1 MALWYLTRGTG
12 AAALVLLT
20 LSLALGVVNVQRFA
34 SPRMPRFAIDGWHR
48 TTSLLVCVL
57 LAVHVG
63 TTVLDGYAP
72 IRLVDAFV
80 PFGGTYRPVW
90 LGLGALALDL
100 LIALIVTSLL
110 RARLGLRA
118 WRAVHW
124 LAYACWPVAL
134 VHGLGTGSDVRP
146 GWLTWLSLA
155 CTAVV
160 IAAVGVR
167 LADRGTAIRVRAGA
181 GATLA
186 AAVIALAV
194 WLPSGPLAGGWAA
207 KAGTPPSIL
216 NAKSTTT
223 TQGHR

>member
-186 AAVIALAV
+186 AGVIALAV